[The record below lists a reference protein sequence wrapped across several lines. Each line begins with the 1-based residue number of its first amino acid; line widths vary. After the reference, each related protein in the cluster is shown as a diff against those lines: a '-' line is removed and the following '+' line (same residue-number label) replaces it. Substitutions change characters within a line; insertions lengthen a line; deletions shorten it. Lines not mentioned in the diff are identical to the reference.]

1 MNKDKS
7 LAISEIICYN
17 IKAIQQIHMRAIN
30 AGGAVID
37 GDRRVQQ
44 AEEKN

>member
-17 IKAIQQIHMRAIN
+17 IKAIRTLVFY
-30 AGGAVID
+30 GSV
-37 GDRRVQQ
+37 R
-44 AEEKN
+44 